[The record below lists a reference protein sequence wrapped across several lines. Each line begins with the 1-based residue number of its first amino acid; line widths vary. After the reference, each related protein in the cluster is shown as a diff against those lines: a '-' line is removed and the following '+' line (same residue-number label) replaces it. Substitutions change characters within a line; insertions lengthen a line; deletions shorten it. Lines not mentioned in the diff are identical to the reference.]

1 MLIEFQEALS
11 GRWIALLLAAAS
23 STLGM
28 TGGYLA
34 AYLKIKAEHLATKE
48 DFQETLRQVRQNTTT
63 VEEVKAAIETETTL
77 KSELRQAVKEFTV
90 GAGGMLHS
98 ICWLTWDCK
107 MRKRLNDEMVRSY
120 DIEAHKLSPQIV
132 SQLAVIAMLNPEVHE
147 KLGPLADRIF
157 RLDAAVGNAVIE
169 TERDSASGLKLLTT
183 IHHEASEFER
193 SFRNQV
199 IDLFGTAKV

>member
-1 MLIEFQEALS
+1 MLIQLKEALS
-11 GRWIALLLAAAS
+11 GGWITLLIATAS
-23 STLGM
+23 SALGM

-48 DFQETLRQVRQNTTT
+48 DFQETLRQVRQNTKT
-63 VEEVKAAIETETTL
+63 VEEVKAAIGTETAL
-77 KSELRQAVKEFTV
+77 KSELRQTVKEFAI

-107 MRKRLNDEMVRSY
+107 MRKRLNDEMVKGY
-120 DIEAHKLSPQIV
+120 DLEAHKLSPQIV
-132 SQLAVIAMLNPEVHE
+132 SQLAVIAMLDHGVHE

-169 TERDSASGLKLLTT
+169 TEQDSASGLNLLAA
-183 IHHEASEFER
+183 IHHEATEFER

-199 IDLFGTAKV
+199 IDLFGTKKV